1 MSTSQYVRP
10 IKNGDALYH
19 LSALW
24 PLLLWG
30 VFGFKLFS
38 IMRNLKVNDV
48 YMRSLSTIV
57 LTVAIYLLPVV
68 LAGNVLWK
76 AEQSP
81 EGHLEKEHK
90 PFEVASMP
98 PGFGF
103 CMNTKVTSEEK
114 RKGIIGKWD
123 YSCEGMNEQLISR
136 RTSSITT
143 RFYYVNYAIF
153 LLVITVYNAFTR
165 IEIFKNPFIILNI
178 RFALLLGVVGCML
191 SVFTEFYLRS
201 MWMGKV
207 WSHFL
212 AMNCSCLLLIG
223 LSILTGMTSISRS
236 TPRS

>member
-1 MSTSQYVRP
+1 MSTGQYVRP
-10 IKNGDALYH
+10 IKNGDALYQ

-24 PLLLWG
+24 PLLFWIW
-30 VFGFKLFS
+30 FGFKLFS
-38 IMRNLKVNDV
+38 IMQNLKVRNL
-48 YMRSLSTIV
+48 YMKSFGMIV
-57 LTVAIYLLPVV
+57 LTIAIYLIPFI
-68 LAGNVLWK
+68 LAGDVLWK
-76 AEQSP
+76 AEYSP
-81 EGHLEKEHK
+81 SGHLEKDHK

-103 CMNTKVTSEEK
+103 CMNTKVTEEDK
-114 RKGIIGKWD
+114 KKGIIGTWN

-136 RTSSITT
+136 RTNSITT

-153 LLVITVYNAFTR
+153 LLVITVYNAFTS
-165 IEIFKNPFIILNI
+165 IEIFKNPFIVVNI

-223 LSILTGMTSISRS
+223 LSILTGMTVISKRS
-236 TPRS
+236 H